1 MRLGAI
7 AGNVVDAARETYVSI
22 VVTRTGGA
30 NVNDPVSLAGV
41 TLPFE
46 WSRAVAVEDQV
57 SGETTY
63 EPRPKEEFIF
73 ACWGAQIL
81 PKAFSSNTTDDGR
94 NDVSCEEISLTMD
107 DIGPRVTFGKNVV
120 LLPGE
125 FLVGGYSNFLFS
137 FKHVQSKKIE
147 SLMTLREPICDTD
160 AMNTLSASVAVV
172 SPNMVFGWNP
182 NVGLDLNACPSL
194 VDVAFTTVKPR
205 RQFSTT
211 DDAPSLPMSSV
222 SGVLG
227 QRTCLTLDLTDLVLE
242 IDLIEGEED
251 VSTIATSIA
260 CEGLTIATPPE
271 MLEMREQIRTFSC
284 EDVRFE
290 VSLDGTKLRVS
301 FNDNVKLC
309 PGCFIVGGNDNV
321 WARYETTTTTT
332 TETTTEG
339 IPSSS
344 LSSSSSLYCGG
355 DAELVP
361 PIRACNAEENAK
373 YNGEDITEGV
383 FLASSADAC
392 CVACQENPNCNVWT
406 YCTDE
411 AEGCGLNE
419 YVSSYSQCTLKVL
432 DQAIISASADTE
444 IPDLEARTSPT
455 RLEFC
460 SIKLSNQSREIRA
473 TLSFHLATQRKTPII
488 SVMLLQT

>member
-73 ACWGAQIL
+73 ACWGGQIL

-205 RQFSTT
+205 RQFSTI
-211 DDAPSLPMSSV
+211 DDAPSLPLSSV

-290 VSLDGTKLRVS
+290 VFRWDK
-301 FNDNVKLC
+301 
-309 PGCFIVGGNDNV
+309 
-321 WARYETTTTTT
+321 
-332 TETTTEG
+332 
-339 IPSSS
+339 
-344 LSSSSSLYCGG
+344 
-355 DAELVP
+355 
-361 PIRACNAEENAK
+361 
-373 YNGEDITEGV
+373 
-383 FLASSADAC
+383 ASSFFQRQRQ
-392 CVACQENPNCNVWT
+392 VM
-406 YCTDE
+406 
-411 AEGCGLNE
+411 
-419 YVSSYSQCTLKVL
+419 S
-432 DQAIISASADTE
+432 
-444 IPDLEARTSPT
+444 
-455 RLEFC
+455 RL
-460 SIKLSNQSREIRA
+460 LHRR
-473 TLSFHLATQRKTPII
+473 R
-488 SVMLLQT
+488 